1 MTPPSNIR
9 LAKGEP
15 AICVD
20 TLRTFS
26 LFRNVDLER
35 VRHLLERC
43 AVVDVDA
50 HHVLL
55 EEGAE
60 NSTLYLLLTGEL
72 EVSIGGTPIVALQP
86 GVCVGELSILSQL
99 TASACVTA
107 LRAATLL
114 AISDDNLWALI
125 RDSHDFAC
133 NLLGMLSGRMRDANE
148 RLRASLS
155 AQERAALAA
164 SLDPLTGLYNRRWL
178 DTRLERDCAANAGQ
192 DTGLVLLMAD
202 LDAFKPIND
211 NHGHLVGDEVLRAVA
226 AFLQRALRAGDCV
239 ARFGGEEFAV
249 LVHDIDENDAREL
262 AERLRAEIAAMP
274 LRTTQGEMQVTVSI
288 GLCAHLPGM
297 TPAAL
302 VHAADVALY
311 AAKRAGRNR
320 VVTADDV
327 QT

>member
-1 MTPPSNIR
+1 
-9 LAKGEP
+9 
-15 AICVD
+15 
-20 TLRTFS
+20 
-26 LFRNVDLER
+26 
-35 VRHLLERC
+35 
-43 AVVDVDA
+43 
-50 HHVLL
+50 
-55 EEGAE
+55 
-60 NSTLYLLLTGEL
+60 
-72 EVSIGGTPIVALQP
+72 
-86 GVCVGELSILSQL
+86 
-99 TASACVTA
+99 
-107 LRAATLL
+107 
-114 AISDDNLWALI
+114 
-125 RDSHDFAC
+125 
-133 NLLGMLSGRMRDANE
+133 MLSGRMRDANE

-178 DTRLERDCAANAGQ
+178 DTRLERDCAANADQ

-202 LDAFKPIND
+202 LDAFKPVND
-211 NHGHLVGDEVLRAVA
+211 TYGHLVGDEVLRAVA
-226 AFLQRALRAGDCV
+226 AILQRALRAGDCV

-249 LVHDIDENDAREL
+249 LVHDIDKNDAYEL
-262 AERLRAEIAAMP
+262 AERLRAEIAATP

-320 VVTADDV
+320 VVAADDV